1 MKIASARASSFLS
14 DAWSKFVGV
23 LLYGPD
29 AGLVRERAAALAEAA
44 LGAKSGPFGAIELA
58 GSRLKDEPR
67 ILVDELSM
75 LAFGGGRKLV
85 VVRDAGDGVG
95 DAVAMAL
102 RSWPELAC
110 LIVEAGDLPKRSSL
124 RELFAGEDRLAE
136 LACYPDSEEVV
147 ADLIRAGLTR
157 GEVRATEDA
166 LGYLAARLQG
176 DRLIIR
182 SEIAKI
188 ATFGGPGGVLDLE
201 SAIEISGASGDISMD
216 AALHAAWNGR
226 MEHVDAAVHECLS
239 QGVAPVAL
247 IRGAIRNLER
257 LMLVRAAVDGGV
269 AIDDSVRALRP
280 PVFFR
285 HVEDFKREVRTW
297 SRDSLHRA
305 LERLLEAE
313 VRCKSSG
320 LPDASVCG
328 RAFLEIATAARFQS
342 TARR

>member
-1 MKIASARASSFLS
+1 MRISSTRAGAFLG
-14 DAWSKFVGV
+14 DAWLKFVGV

-29 AGLVRERAAALAEAA
+29 LGLVRERAAALAGAA
-44 LGAKSGPFGAIELA
+44 LGAKSGLFGAIELP
-58 GSRLKDEPR
+58 GSRVKDEPR
-67 ILVDELSM
+67 LLIDELSM

-85 VVRDAGDGVG
+85 VVRDAGDGVCN
-95 DAVAMAL
+95 AVAMAL

-110 LIVEAGDLPKRSSL
+110 LIVEAGDLPKRSTL
-124 RELFAGEDRLAE
+124 RELFGGDYRLAE

-147 ADLIRAGLTR
+147 ADLVRAGLAG

-176 DRLIIR
+176 DRLVIR

-188 ATFGGPGGVLDLE
+188 GTFAGPGGVLDLE
-201 SAIEISGASGDISMD
+201 SAIEISGAIGEVSMD
-216 AALHAAWNGR
+216 AALHAAWTGR
-226 MEHVDAAVHECLS
+226 IEDVDAAVHECLS

-257 LMLVRAAVDGGV
+257 LVLVRAAVDGGA

-297 SRDSLHRA
+297 PRESLHRA

-342 TARR
+342 AARR